1 MTLNSDTPI
10 PKQRT
15 ADTQTMKNRTPV
27 AVVGMGG
34 VFPRASDLNTFWQ
47 NIVSKTPTVSEVPEG
62 RWIVP
67 PYAMF
72 HPEPMPDKAI
82 SKKACLVQAD
92 FGFDSEGF
100 ALDATMIREL
110 DPLYHMVLHAG
121 RAAFA
126 DCATQKV
133 DKKRIGVALAAIA
146 LPTDSSSFICRE
158 ILGTALHRH
167 LFGESDENITKKQ
180 LSRNQCLSARVTS
193 LPGAIL
199 ARALGLGG
207 GSFTLD
213 AACASSLYAV
223 KLACDELQSGRAD
236 AMLAGGVSRP
246 ECLYTQV
253 GFSQLRALSPSGI
266 CAPFDRNSDGLV
278 VGEGAGILVLK
289 RLEDA
294 LSHGDT
300 IYAVIRGIGLSN
312 DMRGNLLAPDT
323 EGQVRAMRAAYEIA
337 GLSPNDMDLIEC
349 HGAGTPVGDRT
360 ELISLNTLWGESAWH
375 PGQCAIGSIKSMVG
389 HLLTGAGAAGMIK
402 TLLALRHQILPPSLN
417 FTQPH
422 ENSPLHS
429 SPFHVQATAEE
440 WKTRNANT
448 PRRAAVSAF
457 GFGGINAHLLFEEYV
472 SDQLSVTSYQLPVDS
487 KQLPVNSEQLSASIK
502 KNELITDNC
511 SLNTDNCPVAIIGMA
526 AKIGTLKNLRE
537 FQEAIFN
544 GESSIRKRPEFRWR
558 EADDIAEEFLDGQ
571 GKWGAYMEDFSL
583 YAGEFS
589 IPPKEIPDILTQQL
603 LMLKVAAAALKDAG
617 LPLKEYRPRMGVTI
631 GMEFD
636 MEDTDF
642 HLHWNLFNEMEKR
655 KTGLSDK
662 EAANK
667 LEQMRDQIGQPL
679 TSSRVLGSLGGIVAS
694 RVARE
699 FRFGGPSYTV
709 SAEAASGIKALE
721 IAVRSLQQGECDL
734 FLCGAVDLCGDVR
747 NIAVMSGIRAFGKS
761 ETVRPF
767 DRNADGSVPGEGAV
781 ALVLKPL
788 DKALADGDRIYSVIK
803 GFGSA
808 CAGGVDNS
816 LPDKSAYLNA
826 LHRAMTD
833 AQINPETISYMETHG
848 SADSAEDRIE
858 TEALHDVFVDVKS
871 QPAIGSIKPLI
882 GDTGAASGLASVV
895 KTALCL
901 YQEIL
906 PPLKNYTAP
915 KEEIWEMEIFH
926 IPAFPQ
932 FWLRDRKE
940 GPRRACV
947 ASMNWDG
954 NCAHVILE
962 EAQYPEPN
970 QIPRQIL
977 QERRRPLGSHAAG
990 LFAVEADSPEELI
1003 RELDVLKTHAQNYD
1017 QMENAARA
1025 WYEAKKGLHAEKIC
1039 ALSLVAKDYW
1049 QLETW
1054 IEQAKRAVLSGIP
1067 KKMTGPSGV
1076 SYFPEPLGAAGEIA
1090 FVFPGSGNHYAGM
1103 GRVLGVR
1110 WPEILREMDAKTMR
1124 LKTQMVP
1131 SCYMPWRISWEPG
1144 WESDAYRKIISDPLF
1159 MIFGQ
1164 VVHGGVVANLVRNFG
1179 INPRAV
1185 IGYSLG
1191 ESAGYFATEACPER
1205 DEMLR
1210 RMRNTNL
1217 FTTELAGPCHALRKA
1232 WKIPKDQPVQWC
1244 AAVINRA
1251 APVVRKIIGNWP
1263 YARLLI
1269 VNTPDECVIGGQ
1281 KAHVE
1286 AVIKELKCE
1295 AIFLDGVV
1303 TVHCDAA
1310 LPVADAYKALHVFP
1324 THSPEGIRYYS
1335 CGWGKAI
1342 DLNEQSAAE
1351 SILRQAT
1358 HGFDFPATIEQ
1369 AYADGV
1375 RIFLEM
1381 GPNSSCKRMINRI
1394 LHGKPH
1400 SAISACMRGEDDYLT
1415 MLKFLGTLIA
1425 ERADVNLDKLYGE
1438 EAYPLLITDRKE
1450 GIRGE
1455 KITRIIGKSVNSYQ
1469 LSVTS
1474 ESSVG
1479 WVQRSETQHSKIS
1492 EQSPVTTESSVGWVE
1507 RSENQQSDVS
1517 ESSVGW
1523 VQRSKTQQS
1532 EISEQLPVNSDSS
1545 ADWLKQNET
1554 QHHPEMYQQMNT
1566 EKPDRLSIGDSSLSM
1581 DKPDQLSID
1590 NSPLSMDK
1598 SHNPMPEM
1606 YHQVIADYDRLIA
1619 QNAEIHQQFLDFS
1632 DELSRNFGKAFVMQT
1647 QMLEEM
1653 MVSGEEWPISENQHL
1668 EENLPE
1674 TQSQEKED
1682 TEPYSLSK
1690 EELSASAPA
1699 SALQDT
1705 DFQEK
1710 DIVLYPRSGKEGTQS
1725 PEPGDTP
1732 LYPLSRGESIG
1743 SQEKEETQSSEP
1755 GYTSL
1760 YPLSKGESIGSQ
1772 EKEGSQSP
1780 ESVNTPLYPLSRGE
1794 SIGSQEKE
1802 ETQSSA
1808 FSTLHSA
1815 PLFPREMCM
1824 EFAIGSIAKVLGPEF
1839 AEVDNYH
1846 VRVRLPDEPLMLV
1859 DRIMAVD
1866 GEKGSMT
1873 SGRVITEHDVL
1884 PGAWYLDGD
1893 RAPVCISVEA
1903 GQADLFLCSYLGIDL
1918 KVKGKRAYRLLD
1930 AKVRFHRGLPRPGEI
1945 IQYDIHIDKF
1955 VHQGEVYMFFFRFEG
1970 SISGQ
1975 PLISMRDGCAG
1986 FFTPEEVKNSG
1997 GIILTSEDRQI
2008 RPGKKDFS
2016 DLLPMSVESYNDEA
2030 IEALR
2035 RGNAAACFGS
2045 LFAGIQIPESL
2056 RLPGGKMRLI
2066 DRVLHLD
2073 PTGGR
2078 FGLGLIQAEADIHPN
2093 DWFLT
2098 CHFVDDMVM
2107 PGTLMYECCA
2117 HTLRVFLQ
2125 RMGWIL
2131 DRPGLCYEPVMGTE
2145 AVLKCRGPV
2154 TPETKHV
2161 VYEVE
2166 IKEIGYNPEPYV
2178 IADAL
2183 MYGDGHKI
2191 VRFTDMSLKL
2201 SGATRA
2207 ELEDFW
2213 TGRKTPVSSLK
2224 KELYTK
2230 KQLLAFCE
2238 GNPSEAFGEP
2248 YKIFDTERK
2257 IARLPRPP
2265 YFFMDRITYAEP
2277 QPWVLK
2283 PGGWI
2288 EAEYE
2293 MQGNE
2298 WYFRADR
2305 NPRMPFCILLEIALQ
2320 PCGWLAAYAGS
2331 ALKSDIDMK
2340 FRNLG
2345 GNAVLHRNLRP
2356 EPGTLTMRSRMTKV
2370 SEAGGM
2376 IIENFDME
2384 ILQNTEMIYKGD
2396 TYFGFFSAQALA
2408 NQVGIQ
2414 GAKEKAYEPSAEELS
2429 RGRSFL
2435 FADESPL
2442 SPYDPNLTHADSPAM
2457 PAKALRMI
2465 DRIEIYIPDGGP
2477 HGLGFLRGVKTVDV
2491 NEWFFHAHFWQD
2503 PVCPGSL
2510 GLESFIQLMKFAAL
2524 DRWPHLKNTHCFEIV
2539 TDETHRWI
2547 YRGQIIQKNKRVEV
2561 DAVITKIEEGQN
2573 PAIWASGY
2581 LKVDDLYIYQMKNFG
2596 LRLVRNSGI

>member
-1 MTLNSDTPI
+1 
-10 PKQRT
+10 
-15 ADTQTMKNRTPV
+15 MKNTRPV

-34 VFPRASDLNTFWQ
+34 VFPRASDLNIFWQ

-67 PYAMF
+67 PDAMF
-72 HPEPMPDKAI
+72 HPQPMPDKAF
-82 SKKACLVQAD
+82 SKKACLVGD
-92 FGFDSEGF
+92 EFTFDPNGFE
-100 ALDATMIREL
+100 LDAAMIREL
-110 DPLYHMVLHAG
+110 DTLYHMVLHAG

-126 DCATQKV
+126 ECAMQKV
-133 DKKRIGVALAAIA
+133 DRERIGVALAAIA
-146 LPTDSSSFICRE
+146 LPTDSASFLCRE
-158 ILGTALHRH
+158 ILGTALVKR
-167 LFGESDENITKKQ
+167 LFGESEENIAKKQ

-300 IYAVIRGIGLSN
+300 IYAVIRGMGLSN

-323 EGQVRAMRAAYEIA
+323 EGQVRAMRAAYEMA
-337 GLSPNDMDLIEC
+337 SLSPNDMDLIEC

-402 TLLALRHQILPPSLN
+402 TLLALQHQILPPSLN
-417 FTQPH
+417 FTHPH

-429 SPFHVQATAEE
+429 SPFHVQSKAEE

-457 GFGGINAHLLFEEYV
+457 GFGGINAHLLFEEYREEG
-472 SDQLSVTSYQLPVDS
+472 SG
-487 KQLPVNSEQLSASIK
+487 NSQRRVGEAER
-502 KNELITDNC
+502 NPP
-511 SLNTDNCPVAIIGMA
+511 LNTEHCPVAIIGMS
-526 AKIGTLKNLRE
+526 AKIGNLKNLRE
-537 FQEAIFN
+537 FQEAVFN
-544 GESSIRKRPEFRWR
+544 GESAIRKRPEFRWR
-558 EADDIAEEFLDGQ
+558 EADGIAEGFLDGQ
-571 GKWGAYMEDFSL
+571 GKWGAYMEELSL

-642 HLHWNLFNEMEKR
+642 HLRWNLFNEMEKR
-655 KTGLSDK
+655 KTGLSES
-662 EAANK
+662 EAAKK

-747 NIAVMSGIRAFGKS
+747 NIAAMSGIKAFGKN

-808 CAGGVDNS
+808 CAGGIDNN

-833 AQINPETISYMETHG
+833 AQTSPETISYIETHG
-848 SADSAEDRIE
+848 SADPAEDRIE
-858 TEALHDVFVDVKS
+858 TEALHDIFVDVKS

-915 KEEIWEMEIFH
+915 KEELWEMESFH

-1025 WYEAKKGLHAEKIC
+1025 WYESKKGLHAEKIC

-1054 IEQAKRAVLSGIP
+1054 IEQAKRAVLSEIP

-1076 SYFPEPLGAAGEIA
+1076 SYFPEPLGSQGEIA

-1110 WPEILREMDAKTMR
+1110 WPEILREMDAKTLR

-1131 SCYMPWRISWEPG
+1131 SCYMPWRIAWEQG
-1144 WESDAYRKIISDPLF
+1144 WEQEAYRKIISDPLF

-1191 ESAGYFATEACPER
+1191 ESAGYFATEAWPER

-1251 APVVRKIIGNWP
+1251 APAVRKIIGNWP

-1269 VNTPDECVIGGQ
+1269 INTPDECVIGGQ

-1324 THSPEGIRYYS
+1324 THSHEGIRYYS

-1425 ERADVNLDKLYGE
+1425 ERVDVNLDRLYGE
-1438 EAYPLLITDRKE
+1438 EAYPLLITDRQE

-1455 KITRIIGKSVNSYQ
+1455 KITRIVGKVSGFRCQVSEIGEKGLGAGD
-1469 LSVTS
+1469 LSADRM
-1474 ESSVG
+1474 
-1479 WVQRSETQHSKIS
+1479 QQNETQHS
-1492 EQSPVTTESSVGWVE
+1492 ESSVGWVE
-1507 RSENQQSDVS
+1507 RSETQHSDV
-1517 ESSVGW
+1517 
-1523 VQRSKTQQS
+1523 
-1532 EISEQLPVNSDSS
+1532 IEQLPVNSESS
-1545 ADWLKQNET
+1545 VDWLKQSEI
-1554 QHHPEMYQQMNT
+1554 QHHSEIYQQMNT
-1566 EKPDRLSIGDSSLSM
+1566 EKSDRVSIG
-1581 DKPDQLSID
+1581 
-1590 NSPLSMDK
+1590 NSPLSIDK
-1598 SHNPMPEM
+1598 LHNSMPEM

-1632 DELSRNFGKAFVMQT
+1632 DELSRNFGKAFAMQT

-1653 MVSGEEWPISENQHL
+1653 MVSGEDWPISENQHL
-1668 EENLPE
+1668 EENLQE
-1674 TQSQEKED
+1674 TGSREKED
-1682 TEPYSLSK
+1682 TEPYSIARW
-1690 EELSASAPA
+1690 ELSASAP
-1699 SALQDT
+1699 ALQDT

-1710 DIVLYPRSGKEGTQS
+1710 ESVPYPLSGKEGTQS
-1725 PEPGDTP
+1725 SEPGDTS
-1732 LYPLSRGESIG
+1732 LYPLSKRESTG
-1743 SQEKEETQSSEP
+1743 SQEKEETQSP
-1755 GYTSL
+1755 V
-1760 YPLSKGESIGSQ
+1760 P
-1772 EKEGSQSP
+1772 SP
-1780 ESVNTPLYPLSRGE
+1780 QPP
-1794 SIGSQEKE
+1794 
-1802 ETQSSA
+1802 
-1808 FSTLHSA
+1808 A

-1839 AEVDNYH
+1839 AEVDNYP

-1859 DRIMAVD
+1859 DRIMAVE
-1866 GEKGSMT
+1866 GEKASLT
-1873 SGRVITEHDVL
+1873 SGRVITEHDVF

-1945 IQYDIHIDKF
+1945 IQYDIRIDKF

-1970 SISGQ
+1970 SINGQ

-1997 GIILTSEDRQI
+1997 GIILTPEERQS
-2008 RPGKKDFS
+2008 RPGIKNFS
-2016 DLLPMSVESYNDEA
+2016 DLLPMSVESYSDDA

-2035 RGNAAACFGS
+2035 QGNAGACFGS

-2056 RLPGGKMRLI
+2056 RLPSGKMRLI

-2073 PTGGR
+2073 PNGGR

-2131 DRPGLCYEPVMGTE
+2131 DRPDLCYEPVMETE

-2213 TGRKTPVSSLK
+2213 TGRKTPVSSSK

-2248 YKIFDTERK
+2248 YKIFDAERK

-2414 GAKEKAYEPSAEELS
+2414 GAKEKSYEPSAEEMS

-2442 SPYDPNLTHADSPAM
+2442 SPHDPNLTNADSPAM

-2491 NEWFFHAHFWQD
+2491 DEWFFHAHFWQD

-2524 DRWPHLKNTHCFEIV
+2524 DRWPHLKNTHCFETV
-2539 TDETHRWI
+2539 TDDTHRWI
-2547 YRGQIIQKNKRVEV
+2547 YRGQIIQKNKKVEV
-2561 DAVITKIEEGQN
+2561 DAVITKIEEGPN

-2596 LRLVRNSGI
+2596 LRLVRDSGI